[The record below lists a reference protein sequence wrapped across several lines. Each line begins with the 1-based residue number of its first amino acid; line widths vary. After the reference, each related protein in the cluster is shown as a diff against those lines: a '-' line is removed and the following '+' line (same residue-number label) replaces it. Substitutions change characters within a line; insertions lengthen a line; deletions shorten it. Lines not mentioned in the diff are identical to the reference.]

1 MFGFA
6 SSSRNA
12 SAQFQFHEKQEV
24 WGGGAAITQ
33 DFCLLKLLLSNYLL
47 RKKQVL
53 ESESYFLLKIT
64 CLKEKVAS

>member
-6 SSSRNA
+6 SSSRIA
-12 SAQFQFHEKQEV
+12 SAQFQFHENQKV

-33 DFCLLKLLLSNYLL
+33 DFCLLKLFLSNYLR

-53 ESESYFLLKIT
+53 ESESYFLLKVT
-64 CLKEKVAS
+64 CLKEEVAS